1 MKDEN
6 LVWDHGFK
14 TFNYKTQEDI
24 KKIVEDFSEFLIEKG
39 KALWT
44 LARQNKPE
52 DRFLIEAGP
61 TFDKVAQDFSDK
73 NGRLVDSVEDFKSF
87 SVLDCGVAFPLSVRG
102 NFTNVKKSSAHVLD
116 LTLADGNILIDPEY
130 KNIYIVWKSVVV
142 GTEKY
147 ESRHKVGQSW
157 VLLDQSDSTYWKSH
171 SSNFNHWSKW
181 RTYCSD
187 KYDLKEASEDTQ
199 STINEFLSVRGLARL
214 SFLPRAIYISANKK
228 IIIVSDLEG
237 DHWLCTPLAQFRFKE
252 EKPPFDSWNS
262 KFNTWEKNIKEKT
275 MATLLNY
282 VGVKIPRTGEFASKV
297 SDFNW
302 DSPNVMAALTCA
314 VLTKNNGL

>member
-1 MKDEN
+1 MKDESI
-6 LVWDHGFK
+6 VWDHGFK
-14 TFNYKTQEDI
+14 IFNYKTQEDI

-39 KALWT
+39 IALWT

-61 TFDKVAQDFSDK
+61 TFDKVAQDFRTK
-73 NGRLVDSVEDFKSF
+73 MVDSVEDFKSF
-87 SVLDCGVAFPLSVRG
+87 AVLDCGVAFPLSVRG
-102 NFTNVKKSSAHVLD
+102 NFANVERSSAHVLD

-157 VLLDQSDSTYWKSH
+157 VLLDQRDLTYWKSH
-171 SSNFNHWSKW
+171 SSNFNDWSKW
-181 RTYCSD
+181 RTYCSE

-199 STINEFLSVRGLARL
+199 SIINVFLSVRGLARL
-214 SFLPRAIYISANKK
+214 SFLPRAIYINTNKE

-237 DHWLCTPLAQFRFKE
+237 GHWLCTPLSQFRFKE
-252 EKPPFDSWNS
+252 ENPPFDRWNWDS
-262 KFNTWEKNIKEKT
+262 KLNTWEKNIKEKT
-275 MATLLNY
+275 MATLMNY
-282 VGVKIPRTGEFASKV
+282 VGAKIPRTGEFASKV
-297 SDFNW
+297 SDFKW

>member
-1 MKDEN
+1 MKDESI
-6 LVWDHGFK
+6 VWDHGFK
-14 TFNYKTQEDI
+14 IFNYKTQEDI

-39 KALWT
+39 IALWT

-61 TFDKVAQDFSDK
+61 TFDKVAQDFRTK
-73 NGRLVDSVEDFKSF
+73 MVDSVEDFESF
-87 SVLDCGVAFPLSVRG
+87 AVLDCGVAFPLSVRG
-102 NFTNVKKSSAHVLD
+102 NFANVERSSAHVLD

-147 ESRHKVGQSW
+147 EGRHKVGQSW
-157 VLLDQSDSTYWKSH
+157 VLLDQRDLTYWKSH
-171 SSNFNHWSKW
+171 SSNFNDWSKW
-181 RTYCSD
+181 RTYCSE

-199 STINEFLSVRGLARL
+199 SIINVFLSVRGFARL
-214 SFLPRAIYISANKK
+214 SFLPRAIYINTNKE

-237 DHWLCTPLAQFRFKE
+237 GHWLCTPLSQFRFKE
-252 EKPPFDSWNS
+252 ENPPFDRWDWNS
-262 KFNTWEKNIKEKT
+262 KLNTWEKNIKEKT
-275 MATLLNY
+275 MATLMNY
-282 VGVKIPRTGEFASKV
+282 VGAKIPRTGEFASKV
-297 SDFNW
+297 SDFKW